1 MTYKFVIWNFHHPLI
16 FLSQND
22 FQVES
27 WFVNFVSSWIC
38 QGKIKRKTSIWGHR
52 LTSPAE
58 RIRPITSCGRARPQ
72 VEMRLARESFRG
84 FPCLTMLVINAL
96 QLMVLLRPRTLLHS
110 HVCCNSDSWVFSPW
124 IQRRVLGGGRYY
136 HKARE
141 TGAPTFWPGSGRGR
155 GSSHRSLRVMPGL
168 RDAFVP
174 SPNRFRKR
182 QFMNWNI
189 QQDSSKLEDSQ
200 KKVFLYTHIF
210 AKKLSRFRIW
220 IKFHDSTIILNFPKT
235 STLWLDERLWMG
247 EVFSLERVQI
257 YNMKSHFEKKRF
269 L

>member
-1 MTYKFVIWNFHHPLI
+1 MTYKFVIWNFHQPFT
-16 FLSQND
+16 FLSQKE

-27 WFVNFVSSWIC
+27 WFVNFVSSWVC
-38 QGKIKRKTSIWGHR
+38 EGKIKRKTSIWGHR

-58 RIRPITSCGRARPQ
+58 RTRPITSCGRARPQ
-72 VEMRLARESFRG
+72 VEMRSAREAFRG
-84 FPCLTMLVINAL
+84 FPCLTMLVINTL

-124 IQRRVLGGGRYY
+124 IPRRVLSGGRYY

-141 TGAPTFWPGSGRGR
+141 TGAPRFWPGSGRWR
-155 GSSHRSLRVMPGL
+155 GSSLRSLRVMPGL

-174 SPNRFRKR
+174 EETIHELKHPTEFIEAWRFAKESR
-182 QFMNWNI
+182 
-189 QQDSSKLEDSQ
+189 L
-200 KKVFLYTHIF
+200 FLYTHIF
-210 AKKLSRFRIW
+210 AKKWSRFRIW

-235 STLWLDERLWMG
+235 STLWLDELLWIG
-247 EVFSLERVQI
+247 QVFSLERLEI
-257 YNMKSHFEKKRF
+257 YRMKSHFEKTWF